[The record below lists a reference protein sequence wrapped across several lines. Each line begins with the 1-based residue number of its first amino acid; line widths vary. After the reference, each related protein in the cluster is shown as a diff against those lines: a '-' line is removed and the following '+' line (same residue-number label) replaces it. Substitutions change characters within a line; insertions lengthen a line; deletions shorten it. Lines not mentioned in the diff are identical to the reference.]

1 MILMIFWPWL
11 IYSGLLFHRVILMS
25 GSALSPWAR
34 ATNPHNTSKV
44 NNEKKDLRVNGG
56 YGYGTDNILKTLHQ
70 PPQHQKGAW
79 FTTMSEKMQILREKG
94 QRQWLWNSFSL
105 DWCNLKTVQ
114 GLLLSHHILMSAQG
128 LALYNIYYHIQGVP
142 PKSCL

>member
-1 MILMIFWPWL
+1 
-11 IYSGLLFHRVILMS
+11 MS

-70 PPQHQKGAW
+70 PPQHQQGAA
-79 FTTMSEKMQILREKG
+79 FTTMSEKMQSLRGKRAMAVVLE
-94 QRQWLWNSFSL
+94 LTTF
-105 DWCNLKTVQ
+105 
-114 GLLLSHHILMSAQG
+114 
-128 LALYNIYYHIQGVP
+128 
-142 PKSCL
+142 